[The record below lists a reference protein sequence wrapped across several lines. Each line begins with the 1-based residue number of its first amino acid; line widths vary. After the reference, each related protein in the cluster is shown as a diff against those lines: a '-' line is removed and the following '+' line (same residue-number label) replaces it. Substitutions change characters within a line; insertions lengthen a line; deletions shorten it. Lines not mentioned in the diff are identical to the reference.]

1 MAPNSESV
9 TSRKQYQRL
18 ERPFF
23 VRDAVTEIAQ
33 ALLGKILVTAIAGQ
47 PCAAR
52 IVETEAYRAPDDQAC
67 HAANNRRT
75 PRTETMFKTG
85 GHAYVYLVYGMHHL
99 FNVVTA
105 REGVA
110 HAVLIRA
117 VEPHSGLTT
126 MLKRRGY
133 TSVKPQ
139 LTAGPGVLSQA
150 LGICR
155 QHDGID
161 LCAPQSPIWL
171 ADDGWHTSPEM
182 IQTGTR
188 VGVDYAGADALR
200 PWRFSLR
207 NHPWV
212 SKAKGSTGASRNLPK
227 GTAR

>member
-1 MAPNSESV
+1 MTPNTESV
-9 TSRKQYQRL
+9 NKQEHYQRL
-18 ERPFF
+18 ERSFF
-23 VRDAVTEIAQ
+23 VHDAVTEIAK
-33 ALLGKILVTAIAGQ
+33 ALLGKILVTTVTGQ
-47 PCAAR
+47 PCTAR

-75 PRTETMFKTG
+75 ARTETMFKTG

-105 REGVA
+105 REGIA

-117 VEPHSGLTT
+117 VEPCSGLNT
-126 MLKRRGY
+126 MLKRRRY

-150 LGICR
+150 LGISR
-155 QHDGID
+155 QHNGID

-171 ADDGWHTSPEM
+171 ADDGWHTSQEM

-212 SKAKGSTGASRNLPK
+212 SKAKGSTGATCNLPK